1 MKKTLIIA
9 TALVM
14 AAGSLYA
21 KDLNEARIYINPG
34 HGGWGPNDRPM
45 ATIPYPN
52 LAETGRPDTCGFYES
67 NTDLWKGLEAGAALE
82 RMGVKKENIMFSRVK
97 NGPFPYVKGADNEF
111 AFNRDLAEICE
122 EVDANNMDF
131 FLSIH
136 SNAATEGTSTNYP
149 LFLYRGK
156 DGKNDYAPG
165 SYDRAEKVWP
175 YLKSNELDPMTAYAT
190 SMNIRGDIDFYGSS
204 SDREG
209 SNGVTYTG
217 YLGVLKHGCPGFLSE
232 GYFHTYQPARHR
244 ALNPDYCFQEGIR
257 YARGVA
263 AYFGSKGE
271 NVGYIM
277 GYVKDLHEKI
287 ENKLFTYAIGSD
299 DQWMPLNGAVVE
311 LMKDGTKV
319 AEYTVDNNY
328 NGIFMFRNLAPGNYT
343 LNYKVE
349 GYKEAGEEYKA
360 PVAVKANETTYVKAF
375 LESEN
380 YVPPTPPSVIYEN
393 YPDPEQDGDIS
404 TADVYNFKEEFK
416 NSALTELSGKT
427 IRRSILRNDSL
438 FVLALDAQKAP
449 FVYIINPKTQEVLK
463 TLDVT
468 GTQGGIYALSDI
480 AFTADGKLCAC
491 NMEET
496 QFTPSGTFRVYKW
509 DNYDGAPAEWFTSQ
523 KSGNYNNANTGNTLA
538 ITGDSKNCKVITTA
552 TTTGSSLATR
562 VLIFNVE
569 DGTQVSDLRNQ
580 DAAYSVGAW
589 GEDFKFTVS
598 PRDDE
603 NIIVDGSATIPVE
616 YKLNKADIGA
626 MTLVGTWNNADLT
639 AKANGANYF
648 KYAKHALMAAP
659 VVDADGNNAGVKLF
673 DITDGVDKARTI
685 ECEGAAV
692 EAAAATY
699 AMGGAMVNNADIDL
713 YLVKGGETA
722 TISKFTTKAVEQ
734 PVVKGTFAY
743 DLKGAKDASGYKIDF
758 KATDETPS
766 GRIVFTDAVTGEEV
780 GEYPLGTIRKGDNT
794 VTVAD
799 ADIPFCNNK
808 VNWSVELKGNAI
820 PRITKLTDDS
830 APYQYIVGRG
840 LAIDNSPESDYFG
853 RFYVNSYKV
862 GSAGGRD
869 VAIGLYAYNI
879 DWTPINTEAITG
891 GVEFKG
897 AYRMSVGTN
906 GKIYVSEWTD
916 GNSGVFI
923 FDPANLNG
931 NCINLFRD
939 CTRASSGL
947 FSNANGVQVG
957 GSSTSAYIIG
967 SGENTKLY
975 TFDEDY
981 TASGLGKGNNVLCY
995 NLGTADKWSEA
1006 PSKVY
1011 AVAGKMLNTNCQVVA
1026 DENGGVWVSQ
1036 TRYKGNN
1043 APGIPSFIYVNPEG
1057 TEVFNSGSELADEV
1071 DGSAGSAF
1079 AISPDGKTFVMNNGS
1094 GEFVFFDLTWNEGV
1108 PSLAY
1113 RYKYSH
1119 GIGEGTN
1126 YQVHQMAFD
1135 YAGNLYAVGKNL
1147 AIFAIP
1153 TDNNVAT
1160 TPAKDIYAIDGQ
1172 KVLAPTEPKGSI
1184 NDDSTV
1190 AFTWTAPVTEAAIT
1204 YNLYMDD
1211 ALVGTAEGDAVS
1223 YTFPAPDPV
1232 DGTHTY
1238 GVSAVYPG
1246 GTESDK
1252 ASVTLTFSS
1261 VEDNMGDS
1269 DKVVVYP
1276 NPTSGNINI
1285 NSPEEIVVVRVFSST
1300 GALVGEF
1307 NESSID
1313 LSNLA
1318 SGTYFVKV
1326 NDRKPVI
1333 IIKK

>member
-1 MKKTLIIA
+1 MVI
-9 TALVM
+9 V
-14 AAGSLYA
+14 S
-21 KDLNEARIYINPG
+21 
-34 HGGWGPNDRPM
+34 
-45 ATIPYPN
+45 
-52 LAETGRPDTCGFYES
+52 
-67 NTDLWKGLEAGAALE
+67 
-82 RMGVKKENIMFSRVK
+82 
-97 NGPFPYVKGADNEF
+97 
-111 AFNRDLAEICE
+111 IC
-122 EVDANNMDF
+122 
-131 FLSIH
+131 S
-136 SNAATEGTSTNYP
+136 
-149 LFLYRGK
+149 
-156 DGKNDYAPG
+156 
-165 SYDRAEKVWP
+165 
-175 YLKSNELDPMTAYAT
+175 
-190 SMNIRGDIDFYGSS
+190 
-204 SDREG
+204 
-209 SNGVTYTG
+209 
-217 YLGVLKHGCPGFLSE
+217 
-232 GYFHTYQPARHR
+232 
-244 ALNPDYCFQEGIR
+244 
-257 YARGVA
+257 
-263 AYFGSKGE
+263 
-271 NVGYIM
+271 
-277 GYVKDLHEKI
+277 
-287 ENKLFTYAIGSD
+287 
-299 DQWMPLNGAVVE
+299 
-311 LMKDGTKV
+311 
-319 AEYTVDNNY
+319 
-328 NGIFMFRNLAPGNYT
+328 
-343 LNYKVE
+343 
-349 GYKEAGEEYKA
+349 
-360 PVAVKANETTYVKAF
+360 
-375 LESEN
+375 
-380 YVPPTPPSVIYEN
+380 
-393 YPDPEQDGDIS
+393 
-404 TADVYNFKEEFK
+404 
-416 NSALTELSGKT
+416 
-427 IRRSILRNDSL
+427 
-438 FVLALDAQKAP
+438 
-449 FVYIINPKTQEVLK
+449 
-463 TLDVT
+463 
-468 GTQGGIYALSDI
+468 
-480 AFTADGKLCAC
+480 
-491 NMEET
+491 
-496 QFTPSGTFRVYKW
+496 
-509 DNYDGAPAEWFTSQ
+509 
-523 KSGNYNNANTGNTLA
+523 
-538 ITGDSKNCKVITTA
+538 
-552 TTTGSSLATR
+552 
-562 VLIFNVE
+562 
-569 DGTQVSDLRNQ
+569 
-580 DAAYSVGAW
+580 
-589 GEDFKFTVS
+589 
-598 PRDDE
+598 
-603 NIIVDGSATIPVE
+603 
-616 YKLNKADIGA
+616 
-626 MTLVGTWNNADLT
+626 
-639 AKANGANYF
+639 
-648 KYAKHALMAAP
+648 
-659 VVDADGNNAGVKLF
+659 
-673 DITDGVDKARTI
+673 
-685 ECEGAAV
+685 
-692 EAAAATY
+692 
-699 AMGGAMVNNADIDL
+699 
-713 YLVKGGETA
+713 
-722 TISKFTTKAVEQ
+722 
-734 PVVKGTFAY
+734 
-743 DLKGAKDASGYKIDF
+743 
-758 KATDETPS
+758 
-766 GRIVFTDAVTGEEV
+766 
-780 GEYPLGTIRKGDNT
+780 
-794 VTVAD
+794 VTVQG
-799 ADIPFCNNK
+799 P
-808 VNWSVELKGNAI
+808 
-820 PRITKLTDDS
+820 
-830 APYQYIVGRG
+830 
-840 LAIDNSPESDYFG
+840 
-853 RFYVNSYKV
+853 
-862 GSAGGRD
+862 
-869 VAIGLYAYNI
+869 
-879 DWTPINTEAITG
+879 
-891 GVEFKG
+891 
-897 AYRMSVGTN
+897 
-906 GKIYVSEWTD
+906 
-916 GNSGVFI
+916 
-923 FDPANLNG
+923 
-931 NCINLFRD
+931 
-939 CTRASSGL
+939 SSGL